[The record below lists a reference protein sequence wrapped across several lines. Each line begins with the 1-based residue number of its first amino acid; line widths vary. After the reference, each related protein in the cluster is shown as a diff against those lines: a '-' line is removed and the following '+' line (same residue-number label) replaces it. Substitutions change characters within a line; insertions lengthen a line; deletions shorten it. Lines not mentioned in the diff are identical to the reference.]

1 MRSIGWNKIYPIFV
15 VAFAIVGAIALYF
28 QSLDTV
34 FSATL
39 IFCAF
44 VFVVLVLFFH
54 TFLFYLAL
62 VAFIPFSLDT
72 TFFGEAKMTLPSE
85 GMLLMLIPVLLLFHK
100 NFRKAIGSIIIHPIG
115 MLLVADLVLQMITA
129 LTSTHLD
136 VSMKRVV
143 IRLLFIL
150 GFFVTI
156 NMMENK
162 KQLLRVWL
170 AYCVGFIPVMYF
182 TFRSFQHYEFNPKT
196 VFVISQPYFPD
207 HTLYGACLAFVLP
220 LLVLL
225 VFNYKKLQWQSWQ
238 VMGLFGTATFALV
251 SEVLALSRAA
261 LLSLVVALIFG
272 VLLHFKVRFRTI
284 MLGLGVVIC
293 AAVLL
298 REPIYSYMEKNEAV
312 SNDGEIGNHLSS
324 VTNIQSDAS
333 NLERVNRWV
342 CAMRMFQEKPFTG
355 FGPGTYQFEYNQF
368 QTMEHKTYISTNSGD
383 KGNAH
388 SEYLTYLSENGIF
401 GALIFLLTVGSAVYF
416 GMKNHEELN
425 DPLLR
430 IINLGIL
437 LGLITYFF
445 HGLFNAFMDQ
455 SKMAFLYF
463 TALGTLVWLNL
474 KLKNGKFQVDRE
486 EN

>member
-1 MRSIGWNKIYPIFV
+1 MRSLSWNKVYPILL
-15 VAFAIVGAIALYF
+15 VAFAILGAMALYF
-28 QSLDTV
+28 QSIEGV
-34 FSATL
+34 FNATL
-39 IFCAF
+39 ALCGLVLI
-44 VFVVLVLFFH
+44 VLVLFFH
-54 TFLFYLAL
+54 TFLFYIGL
-62 VAFIPFSLDT
+62 VGFIPLSLDASL
-72 TFFGEAKMTLPSE
+72 FGEAKLTLPSE
-85 GMLLMLIPVLLLFHK
+85 GMLLILLPVLLLFHVS
-100 NFRKAIGSIIIHPIG
+100 FRKSVQRVLTHPIG
-115 MLLVADLVLQMITA
+115 LLLTADLTLQLITT

-136 VSMKRVV
+136 VSLKRLV

-162 KQLLRVWL
+162 KQLLRVWM
-170 AYCVGFIPVMYF
+170 AYCIGFIPVMYL
-182 TFRSFQHYEFNPKT
+182 TFRNHMHYEFDPKT
-196 VFVISQPYFPD
+196 VFVVSKPYFPD

-225 VFNYKKLQWQSWQ
+225 VFNYKKLQWKSWQ
-238 VMGLFGTATFALV
+238 IFGLFGTASFVLV

-261 LLSLVVALIFG
+261 LLSLVVALIFAA
-272 VLLHFKVRFRTI
+272 LLFFKVRFRAI
-284 MLGLGVVIC
+284 LIGLGV
-293 AAVLL
+293 LL
-298 REPIYSYMEKNEAV
+298 CTAIALKEPIYSYMEKNEAV

-342 CAMRMFQEKPFTG
+342 CAIRMFQEKPFTG

-388 SEYLTYLSENGIF
+388 SEYLTYLSENGLF

-416 GMKNHEELN
+416 GMSNHEKLK

-445 HGLFNAFMDQ
+445 HGVFNAFMDQ

-463 TALGTLVWLNL
+463 AALGTLVWLNQN
-474 KLKNGKFQVDRE
+474 LKNDKAQDASS